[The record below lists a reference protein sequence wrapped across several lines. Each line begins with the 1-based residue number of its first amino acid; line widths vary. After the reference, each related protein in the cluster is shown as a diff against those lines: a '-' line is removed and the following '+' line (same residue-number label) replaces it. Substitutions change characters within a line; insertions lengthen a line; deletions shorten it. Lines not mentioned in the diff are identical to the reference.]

1 MKKFS
6 LIKYVSDINEVI
18 KNLLVTDK
26 KGDKLSIN
34 HGCDGFIELVKKVKE
49 DRKKIIIIANGGSVS
64 TASHFQNDLVKACN
78 VRALIYSDQPLLT
91 ALANDLGYEHIYD
104 VPFKLWIDKDDL
116 LIIIS
121 SSGESKNLINV
132 SNYAQDKEIKI
143 ITLTGF
149 KSDNYIRNQGDINFY
164 LDSYSYG
171 IVENAHAIITH
182 FITDKIKD

>member
-6 LIKYVSDINEVI
+6 LIKYASDINEVI
-18 KNLLVTDK
+18 KNLLITDK

-116 LIIIS
+116 LII
-121 SSGESKNLINV
+121 LF
-132 SNYAQDKEIKI
+132 D
-143 ITLTGF
+143 
-149 KSDNYIRNQGDINFY
+149 
-164 LDSYSYG
+164 
-171 IVENAHAIITH
+171 
-182 FITDKIKD
+182 